1 MVILIFGASITWGA
15 WDKEQGGWANRL
27 KLYFDRQ
34 TIDSNFANKVYVYP
48 LGVSGDT
55 SEDLLK
61 RFKGEIEDRIEEDQD
76 TLIIFSVG
84 LNDSQVNLAPNQNRV
99 SNENYEK
106 NIKQLTDIA
115 SKFTKKIL
123 IVGLTP
129 VNESKVNPTPWIPN
143 WGYTNEQIEKYNK
156 ILANICKINSLGFI
170 DILAVFS
177 KQSGKLLS
185 SDGLHPNSEG
195 HNLIFNLLKNYLAD
209 NKLLE

>member
-34 TIDSNFANKVYVYP
+34 TIDSNFDNKVYVYP

-55 SEDLLK
+55 SYDLLK

-76 TLIIFSVG
+76 TLIILSVG
-84 LNDSQVNLAPNQNRV
+84 LNDSQTNLATNQNRI
-99 SNENYEK
+99 SSENYKE

-115 SKFTKKIL
+115 SKFTNKVL

-129 VNESKVNPTPWIPN
+129 VDESKVNPTPWIPD
-143 WGYTNEQIEKYNK
+143 WGYTNEQIEQYNQ
-156 ILANICKINSLGFI
+156 ILANICDANSSGFI
-170 DILAVFS
+170 DILAEFN
-177 KQSGKLLS
+177 KQTGKLLS
-185 SDGLHPNSEG
+185 SDGLHPNSDG
-195 HNLIFNLLKNYLAD
+195 HKLIFDLLKNYLAD

>member
-34 TIDSNFANKVYVYP
+34 TIDSNFDNKVYVYP

-55 SEDLLK
+55 SEDLSK

-195 HNLIFNLLKNYLAD
+195 HKLIFNLLKNYIVD
-209 NKLLE
+209 NQLL

>member
-27 KLYFDRQ
+27 KLYYDRQ
-34 TIDSNFANKVYVYP
+34 TIDSNFDNKAYVYP

-55 SEDLLK
+55 SYDLLK

-76 TLIIFSVG
+76 TLIMLSVG
-84 LNDSQVNLAPNQNRV
+84 LNDSQVNLASNQNRI
-99 SNENYEK
+99 SPENYKK

-115 SKFTKKIL
+115 SKFTNKVL

-129 VNESKVNPTPWIPN
+129 VNESRVNPTPWIPD
-143 WGYTNEQIEKYNK
+143 WGYANEQIEKYNQ
-156 ILANICKINSLGFI
+156 ILANICKTNNLGFI
-170 DILAVFS
+170 DILADFS

-185 SDGLHPNSEG
+185 TDGLHPNSEG

-209 NKLLE
+209 NQLL